1 MNKIR
6 SGQLFAILFLIRS
19 FSLLCTDIP
28 FSPVQ
33 LGGALL
39 SAAAQGLVLLPIAL
53 TAGVEPSKP
62 ASCLFGAFFLL
73 WGGHCFLQLWGVAAG
88 VTFPVHN
95 KLFGA
100 LLLTGVCLY
109 GVQLGIHALA
119 RSASLLLPLFGAALA
134 VLLLGAWSKAQP
146 ENLYTA
152 SAGSLCSAAWQD
164 FSECGW
170 LPGAAYLCRF
180 ASFKPRRAVYGAL
193 LGQLCATVLVSL
205 LGMAVL
211 GRVGALVEF
220 PFFTLGAFS
229 QPFATQRADAVY
241 VVLFTLIGT
250 ITIAMQLYLA
260 GSCIARLFPK
270 FPYPF
275 YAGGAG
281 TLLAAW
287 GMHSA
292 GVLHTGLFGIW
303 ILLLCGLL
311 PPAQALWRRVQKRL
325 SA

>member
-6 SGQLFAILFLIRS
+6 SGQLFAICFLIRI

-28 FSPVQ
+28 FSAVQ
-33 LGGALL
+33 LGGAVL
-39 SAAAQGLVLLPIAL
+39 SAALQGLILLPILL
-53 TAGVEPSKP
+53 TTGIEPSKP

-119 RSASLLLPLFGAALA
+119 RSASLLLPLFGVALA

-146 ENLYTA
+146 ENLYA
-152 SAGSLCSAAWQD
+152 AAGGSLLSAAWKD
-164 FSECGW
+164 LCECGW
-170 LPGAAYLCRF
+170 LPGAAYL
-180 ASFKPRRAVYGAL
+180 
-193 LGQLCATVLVSL
+193 
-205 LGMAVL
+205 
-211 GRVGALVEF
+211 
-220 PFFTLGAFS
+220 FTLGAFS
-229 QPFATQRADAVY
+229 QPFATQRADAIY

-250 ITIAMQLYLA
+250 STIAVQLYLA
-260 GSCIARLFPK
+260 GACIARLFPK
-270 FPYPF
+270 FPCPF

-281 TLLAAW
+281 TLLVAW
-287 GMHSA
+287 GMHSL
-292 GVLHTGLFGIW
+292 GLLHSGLFGVW
-303 ILLLCGLL
+303 ILLLCGIL
-311 PPAQALWRRVQKRL
+311 PVGQQLWGQLRKRRT
-325 SA
+325 A